1 MNPCFLVI
9 EDPLGGLIQV
19 QLFMLQILYRDF
31 IRGGPFEEEKEALE
45 SPTASRLKLKQLENF
60 H

>member
-1 MNPCFLVI
+1 
-9 EDPLGGLIQV
+9 V
-19 QLFMLQILYRDF
+19 QLFMLPILCRDS
-31 IRGGPFEEEKEALE
+31 IQGGPFEEEKEALE

>member
-1 MNPCFLVI
+1 MQN
-9 EDPLGGLIQV
+9 PLGELIHV

-31 IRGGPFEEEKEALE
+31 IRGEPFKEEKEALE
-45 SPTASRLKLKQLENF
+45 SPTASRLKLKQLKNF